1 MVLCSFPFSIINTNN
16 NNGVFCNRQFS
27 HSNAVRIQEEKV
39 LGTRS
44 PWGLLLLEMGSLPD
58 SANYLY
64 RKDKIN
70 GLFV

>member
-1 MVLCSFPFSIINTNN
+1 MFLCSFPLTIINTNN
-16 NNGVFCNRQFS
+16 NNIFCNRQFN
-27 HSNAVRIQEEKV
+27 HSNVVRIQEEEV

-44 PWGLLLLEMGSLPD
+44 PWGLLLLEMGSLLE

-70 GLFV
+70 GPLT